1 MAVTMQPGNLPH
13 IYWIDLNND
22 GVYTECAV
30 MKKDGLGNVYYFPL
44 NALDEIDKR
53 RLARIVTNRNAK
65 HFELWDL
72 MSNIT
77 LNNGV
82 NALTYFHQLV
92 QVMTPSGRKMRPRE
106 GTVGVGDGGTI
117 DTRGVDARKQME
129 DAASYAAKAAATAAA
144 EAAANA
150 VRSTNQPQQQMVT
163 ESTTQKASAKRRAP
177 AKKKA
182 ASSDSASTSE

>member
-1 MAVTMQPGNLPH
+1 MAVQKNAGNLPH
-13 IYWIDLNND
+13 IYWIDLKGD

-30 MKKDGLGNVYYFPL
+30 MKEDGLGNVFFFPL
-44 NALDEIDKR
+44 KSLDTIDKK
-53 RLARIVTNRNAK
+53 RLARILSNRNAV

-92 QVMTPSGRKMRPRE
+92 QVVTPGGQVMKPQE
-106 GTVGVGDGGTI
+106 GVIGVGTGGII
-117 DTRGVDARKQME
+117 DTRSADARREVSEQV
-129 DAASYAAKAAATAAA
+129 DVAVNAAAAAAAQAAAAAVYQATNPVPAAQQAAPAPAAK
-144 EAAANA
+144 
-150 VRSTNQPQQQMVT
+150 
-163 ESTTQKASAKRRAP
+163 AP

-182 ASSDSASTSE
+182 AKKTS